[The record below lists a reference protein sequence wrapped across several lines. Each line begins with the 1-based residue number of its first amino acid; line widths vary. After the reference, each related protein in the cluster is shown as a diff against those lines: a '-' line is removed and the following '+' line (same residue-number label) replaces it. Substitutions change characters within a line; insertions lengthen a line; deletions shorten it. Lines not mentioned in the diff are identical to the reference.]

1 MSIKYGDNGLK
12 YDEGSGRGTCYGSDG
27 SGYPDASGHGCGHG
41 FGSGGYDTTGG
52 RVSLIESRESSG
64 RGALQGYGYGYGDV
78 DGSGDGDIGG
88 GLFFNE

>member
-1 MSIKYGDNGLK
+1 MSIKCADNSLK
-12 YDEGSGRGTCYGSDG
+12 YDEGSGRGTCYG

-52 RVSLIESRESSG
+52 RVGLIESRESSG
-64 RGALQGYGYGYGDV
+64 RGALQGYGYGYGDG

-88 GLFFNE
+88 ELFFNE